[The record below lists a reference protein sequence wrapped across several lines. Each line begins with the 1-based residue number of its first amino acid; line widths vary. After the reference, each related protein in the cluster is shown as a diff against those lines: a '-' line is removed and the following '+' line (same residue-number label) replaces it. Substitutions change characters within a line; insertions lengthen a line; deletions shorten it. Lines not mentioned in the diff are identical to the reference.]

1 MQKLQTG
8 LIPNSALTKW
18 AMQKYTI
25 PMTNC
30 SDIALI
36 ELKFF
41 IKFWCVFFLELIMQS
56 AYGLI
61 SRQMSPM
68 SYMMY
73 SIQHY
78 ILLCKMK
85 FDNDLRHVS
94 GLSRLLW
101 FGCYHQLNWPP
112 RYTIFWYLLNAL
124 VHKKHPLSSPKNLV
138 KILDPIYKTQEDSV
152 KHAQ

>member
-1 MQKLQTG
+1 
-8 LIPNSALTKW
+8 
-18 AMQKYTI
+18 MQKYTI

-41 IKFWCVFFLELIMQS
+41 IKLELIMQR
-56 AYGLI
+56 AYGLV

-94 GLSRLLW
+94 GLSRLLR
-101 FGCYHQLNWPP
+101 LLPP
-112 RYTIFWYLLNAL
+112 IKLT
-124 VHKKHPLSSPKNLV
+124 
-138 KILDPIYKTQEDSV
+138 T
-152 KHAQ
+152 